1 MAFQGAGGSSGGIGR
16 FFVGLFMFIAGMYM
30 LLNSI
35 HVYSS
40 FGFGNRLY
48 GAGGFGIT
56 TGTLMIPFILGVGMI
71 FFNSKNYIGWLLAG
85 GSLALLI
92 IGVITSI
99 QFSFRS
105 MSSFDL
111 ILILVLVAGGAGILL
126 SSLRASN

>member
-35 HVYSS
+35 YVHSS

-48 GAGGFGIT
+48 GVGGFGIT
-56 TGTLMIPFILGVGMI
+56 TGAIMVPFILGLGMI
-71 FFNSKNYIGWLLAG
+71 FFNAKNYIGWLLAG